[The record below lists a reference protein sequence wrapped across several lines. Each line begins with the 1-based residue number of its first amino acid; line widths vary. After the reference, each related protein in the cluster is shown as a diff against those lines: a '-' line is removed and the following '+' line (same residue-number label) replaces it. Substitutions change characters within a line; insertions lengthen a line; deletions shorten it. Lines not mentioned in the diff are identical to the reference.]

1 MTTPTYTPAD
11 IVRFALSKDAVNTS
25 SAFDQLIGQRVADAI
40 QSRKVEIA
48 QNMIAEPEVE
58 QDEVEAE
65 AESEEQLEVE
75 TETEAE
81 TEIEG
86 SAEEENQESEDSH
99 ENAEQSA

>member
-58 QDEVEAE
+58 QNEVEAE
-65 AESEEQLEVE
+65 AEEQLEVE
-75 TETEAE
+75 AETEAE

-86 SAEEENQESEDSH
+86 SAEEENQESEESH

>member
-48 QNMIAEPEVE
+48 QNMIAEPEVD
-58 QDEVEAE
+58 QDEVE

-75 TETEAE
+75 TETETE

-86 SAEEENQESEDSH
+86 SAEEENQESEESH